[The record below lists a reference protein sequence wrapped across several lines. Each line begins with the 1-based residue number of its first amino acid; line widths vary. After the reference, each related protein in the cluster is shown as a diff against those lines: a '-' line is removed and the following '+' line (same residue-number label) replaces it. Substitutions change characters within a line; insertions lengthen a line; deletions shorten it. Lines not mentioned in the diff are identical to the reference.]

1 MAEEPLERNPD
12 PVRLASQPTP
22 LALGIVGP
30 AAAST
35 PAGVAWPAASFPATP
50 LPADDGEA
58 LELTRLAR
66 DAVLAQVARRV
77 VGQDAVV
84 ELLLI
89 ALFAGGHALSIGV
102 PGLAKTTLI
111 HTLAET
117 LQLKFGRVQ
126 FTPDLMPSDV
136 TGTEVLEEERAT
148 GHRSYRFLPGP
159 VFSHILLADEINRT
173 PPKTQAALLQ
183 AMQERQV
190 TAGGVSHVLE
200 EPFLVLATQNPIEQH
215 GTYPLPEAQLD
226 RFLLAVHFDYPSY
239 EDELEIVRRTT
250 GMAQPTLEPV
260 LTREQ
265 VLRIQQLV
273 RAIPVAD
280 HVLRYAVRLVR
291 ASRPDD
297 ATCPAPL
304 RPLLAYG
311 ASPRASQ
318 CLILGAKARAALH
331 GRTTVSLDDV
341 RTLAVATMAHR
352 IVPSFRAEAE
362 GLDGRRLVDK
372 LLETVATA

>member
-1 MAEEPLERNPD
+1 MADESTEQISEAARASSAPLPAIVA
-12 PVRLASQPTP
+12 PMSAASAPMAAVALPSGLASQPVP
-22 LALGIVGP
+22 L
-30 AAAST
+30 
-35 PAGVAWPAASFPATP
+35 
-50 LPADDGEA
+50 DDGDA

-66 DAVLAQVARRV
+66 EAVLAQVARRV

-89 ALFAGGHALSIGV
+89 ALIAGGHALSIGV

-190 TAGGVSHVLE
+190 TAGGVSHQLE

-239 EDELEIVRRTT
+239 DDELEIVRRTT
-250 GMAQPTLEPV
+250 GTAQPSLEPV
-260 LTREQ
+260 LSREQ

-273 RAIPVAD
+273 RAVPVAD

-297 ATCPAPL
+297 AFCPPAI

-318 CLILGAKARAALH
+318 CLILSAKARAALH

-341 RTLAVATMAHR
+341 RTLAVATIAHR
-352 IVPSFRAEAE
+352 VVPSFRAEAE
-362 GLDGRRLVDK
+362 GLDGRRLVEK
-372 LLETVATA
+372 LLEVVTVS

>member
-1 MAEEPLERNPD
+1 MVEGSAIEEVPARPTEMRSVETPSSLGAVTA
-12 PVRLASQPTP
+12 PV
-22 LALGIVGP
+22 
-30 AAAST
+30 
-35 PAGVAWPAASFPATP
+35 
-50 LPADDGEA
+50 PADDGEA
-58 LELTRLAR
+58 LELTRQARLAV
-66 DAVLAQVARRV
+66 AAQVARRV
-77 VGQDAVV
+77 VGQDQVV
-84 ELLLI
+84 ELLLT

-117 LQLKFGRVQ
+117 MQLNFGRVQ

-148 GHRSYRFLPGP
+148 GHRVYRFLPGP

-183 AMQERQV
+183 AMQERKV
-190 TAGGVSHVLE
+190 TAGGESHVLE
-200 EPFLVLATQNPIEQH
+200 DPFLVLATQNPIEQH

-226 RFLLAVHFDYPSY
+226 RFLLAVHFDYPSFD
-239 EDELEIVRRTT
+239 DELEIVRRTT
-250 GMAQPTLEPV
+250 GLSQPTIEPV

-273 RAIPVAD
+273 RAVPLAD

-291 ASRPDD
+291 ATRPDD
-297 ATCPAPL
+297 PQCPAPL
-304 RPLLAYG
+304 RPLLAFG
-311 ASPRASQ
+311 GSPRASQ
-318 CLILGAKARAALH
+318 CLILAAKARAALH
-331 GRTTVSLDDV
+331 GRTTVTLDDV
-341 RTLAVATMAHR
+341 RSLATATISHR

-362 GLDGRRLVDK
+362 GLDGRKLVERLVE
-372 LLETVATA
+372 LVPTAA

>member
-1 MAEEPLERNPD
+1 MTTD
-12 PVRLASQPTP
+12 TGDDSTASGYAT
-22 LALGIVGP
+22 P
-30 AAAST
+30 AAAAMT
-35 PAGVAWPAASFPATP
+35 PTGLS
-50 LPADDGEA
+50 A
-58 LELTRLAR
+58 LVHDSDAHDLAR
-66 DAVLAQVARRV
+66 HARQSVLAQVARRV

-84 ELLLI
+84 DLLLT

-111 HTLAET
+111 QTLAET
-117 LQLKFGRVQ
+117 LRLKFGRVQ

-148 GHRSYRFLPGP
+148 GHRAYKFVQGP
-159 VFSHILLADEINRT
+159 IFAHILLADEINRT

-190 TAGGVSHVLE
+190 TAGGVSHQLE

-226 RFLLAVHFDYPSY
+226 RFMLVVHFDYPNFD
-239 EDELEIVRRTT
+239 DEMEIVRRTT
-250 GMAQPTLEPV
+250 GLHVPTLEPV

-273 RAIPVAD
+273 RAVPVAD

-291 ASRPDD
+291 ATRPEDPL
-297 ATCPAPL
+297 CPPSL

-318 CLILGAKARAALH
+318 CLILAGKARCVLRQ
-331 GRTTVSLDDV
+331 RTTVAVDDIASL
-341 RTLAVATMAHR
+341 AIATISHR
-352 IVPSFRAEAE
+352 VVPSFRAEAE
-362 GLDGRRLVDK
+362 GLDGRKLVER
-372 LLETVATA
+372 LLEMVPTSAEA